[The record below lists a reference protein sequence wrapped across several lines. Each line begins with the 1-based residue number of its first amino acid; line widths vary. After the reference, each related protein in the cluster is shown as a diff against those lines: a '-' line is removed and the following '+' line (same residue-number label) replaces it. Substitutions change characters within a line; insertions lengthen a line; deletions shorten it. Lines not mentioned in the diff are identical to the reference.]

1 MNIIPPDDFEV
12 PAVGLRMVIA
22 APEGVTTDRDEIKAV
37 RIGHAAGF
45 SLLTAAT
52 EPGVWQFAGCGIEW
66 LCRDGNIER
75 QSVAEAMV
83 EVLAPGII
91 AIACRSAGPPAENA

>member
-12 PAVGLRMVIA
+12 SAAGLRMVIA
-22 APEGVTTDRDEIKAV
+22 APEGITADRNDIKAV

-45 SLLTAAT
+45 ALLTAAT

-66 LCRDGNIER
+66 LCNDGHIAR

-83 EVLAPGII
+83 EVLAPGVI
-91 AIACRSAGPPAENA
+91 AIACRSASPSAEK

>member
-1 MNIIPPDDFEV
+1 MSIIPPDDIEV
-12 PAVGLRMVIA
+12 PAAGLRVVIA
-22 APEGVTTDRDEIKAV
+22 SPEGVTIDRNDIKAV

-45 SLLTAAT
+45 TLLTAAT

-66 LCRDGNIER
+66 LCNDGHIER

-83 EVLAPGII
+83 EVLAPGVI
-91 AIACRSAGPPAENA
+91 AIACRAANSGAEK

>member
-1 MNIIPPDDFEV
+1 MNIIPRDDFEV
-12 PAVGLRMVIA
+12 PSAGLRMVIA
-22 APEGVTTDRDEIKAV
+22 APEGITTDRNDIKAV

-45 SLLTAAT
+45 SLLTAST
-52 EPGVWQFAGCGIEW
+52 EPSVWQFAGCGIEW
-66 LCRDGNIER
+66 LCRDGRIER

-91 AIACRSAGPPAENA
+91 AIACRPVNAQA